1 MRCPPRAM
9 NAINNA
15 IMNANDSGARGACHA
30 TKASVTEK
38 TPLTNRIGSHFAGIK
53 ASPVDRGQS

>member
-1 MRCPPRAM
+1 M